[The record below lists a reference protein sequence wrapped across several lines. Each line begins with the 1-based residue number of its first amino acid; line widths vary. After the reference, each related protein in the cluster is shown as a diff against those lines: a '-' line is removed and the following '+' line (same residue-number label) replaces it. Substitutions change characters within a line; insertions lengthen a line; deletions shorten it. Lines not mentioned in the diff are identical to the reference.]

1 MGSVTISFLVM
12 HGLGYKD
19 GTSPPSSS
27 SGYCVSSISISSS
40 SSEGDISSFE
50 VFKRLIR
57 GFPDF
62 FVLGFLFY
70 GFSVPVIMLC
80 GLHIK
85 LISLHKTTNEEIK

>member
-1 MGSVTISFLVM
+1 MTVVNLIYMAIITITFLVL

-19 GTSPPSSS
+19 D
-27 SGYCVSSISISSS
+27 SSS
-40 SSEGDISSFE
+40 SSSSDDGVTSFE

-62 FVLGFLFY
+62 FVLAFLLL